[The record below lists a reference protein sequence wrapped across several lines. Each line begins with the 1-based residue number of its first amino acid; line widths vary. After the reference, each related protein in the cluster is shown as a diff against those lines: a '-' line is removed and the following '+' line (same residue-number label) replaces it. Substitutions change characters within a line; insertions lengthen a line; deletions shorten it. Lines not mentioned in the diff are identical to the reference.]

1 MADLFQR
8 LITVLNKSK
17 RFGVVPNGGLGN
29 QLFQIAAGLYIS
41 KNKKIQIFG
50 ELGEP
55 RLLPD
60 SLPVSSKLIFPAE
73 TVVYERKKFFPIAK
87 YISRILLSLSASY
100 GTNKISR
107 LIISAICLTLRIF
120 SYLTNYRILLGRGVG
135 YTDNLDSA
143 NLGLAIGYF
152 QSYKYAADPDVFK
165 ILRKIKPKSP
175 GEQLRTYIALAD
187 LENPIIVHVRL
198 GDYLNEENFGML
210 PKSYF
215 IENLQTLIN
224 ILPDSRVWVFS
235 DDLASA
241 ADYFRDI
248 DNSKVRLVPEIDSC
262 PVSTLELMRHGAAHL
277 ISNSSFGWWGAFLSY
292 RENGMVICPIPWF
305 KSLPNP
311 QDLVP
316 PNWISVNPW

>member
-41 KNKKIQIFG
+41 KNQKIQIFG
-50 ELGEP
+50 ELGKP

-60 SLPVSSKLIFPAE
+60 SLPVSSKLNFPAE
-73 TVVYERKKFFPIAK
+73 SVIYGSKKFIPTAK
-87 YISRILLSLSASY
+87 FISRILLSLSASY

-107 LIISAICLTLRIF
+107 FIFSVTNLTLRML
-120 SYLTNYRILLGRGVG
+120 SYVTNYRILLGRGVG

-143 NLGLAIGYF
+143 NRGLAIGYF
-152 QSYKYAADPDVFK
+152 QSYKYAVDPGVSK

-175 GEQLRTYIALAD
+175 GEQLRTYVALAEI
-187 LENPIIVHVRL
+187 ENPIVVHIRL
-198 GDYLNEENFGML
+198 GDYLKEENFGIL
-210 PKSYF
+210 PNSYF
-215 IENLQTLIN
+215 IDNLERLISK
-224 ILPDSRVWVFS
+224 LPDSKVWIFS

-241 ADYFRDI
+241 AEYFQDI
-248 DNSKVRLVPEIDSC
+248 EKSKVRLVPEIDSC
-262 PVSTLELMRHGAAHL
+262 PVSTLELMRHGTAHL
-277 ISNSSFGWWGAFLSY
+277 ISNSSFGWWSAFLSY
-292 RENGMVICPIPWF
+292 KENGIVICPKPWF
-305 KSLPNP
+305 KGLPDP

-316 PNWISVNPW
+316 PNWNSVNPW